1 MSAILFLHFLLPLQ
15 AQERK
20 SNDMFRY
27 AIGASSIDTSL
38 FNNLSSARKLKNFF
52 DSLNASPDA
61 SIRRVEIFSSA
72 SMEGDVT
79 SNRKLNMLRNETVKS
94 VLKKMSDIPDSLIQC
109 VDGGV
114 AWEELRNAVD
124 TSGMQYKEEVLY
136 ILDNEPEETWEHG
149 VLVDSR
155 NKHLMDLRGGRPY
168 NYMRKTFFPAFRY
181 TRISIVYS
189 GNVKNYGKY
198 EKDVLEDAVAD
209 EGTEKEAALMVEIT
223 RDSSEAKT
231 GMERVISDTLPQTP
245 KDTVIYVPETV
256 PEKTAGSSVENV
268 HDRQPSV
275 KKDSPMFAVKTNVLL
290 LGAGVAN
297 AGVEAR
303 ITDRFSFDFPVI
315 YSPYTIKNNYRLR
328 ALGFQ
333 PEFRYWFG
341 SFSKG
346 HFVGLNGNFAWF
358 NVALSNDNRYQD
370 TENRPLMGAGISYGY
385 SWKLLPSL
393 SLEFTVGAGYANI
406 HYDVFYNV
414 KDGICYDS
422 GVKGYWGITKA
433 GISVVYTFNFRK

>member
-1 MSAILFLHFLLPLQ
+1 MNRFHKYMSVILFLHFLLPLQ

-315 YSPYTIKNNYRLR
+315 YSPYTIKNNYYTILR
-328 ALGFQ
+328 TLG
-333 PEFRYWFG
+333 
-341 SFSKG
+341 
-346 HFVGLNGNFAWF
+346 A
-358 NVALSNDNRYQD
+358 
-370 TENRPLMGAGISYGY
+370 TY
-385 SWKLLPSL
+385 S
-393 SLEFTVGAGYANI
+393 
-406 HYDVFYNV
+406 NV
-414 KDGICYDS
+414 KKIINVELFIYYNLAFFTILLIFYLI
-422 GVKGYWGITKA
+422 KNNILNFKYIENLIQYITVYETILMYIILFLMSRLIAKNVSKNIFKETV
-433 GISVVYTFNFRK
+433 ISSFNREV